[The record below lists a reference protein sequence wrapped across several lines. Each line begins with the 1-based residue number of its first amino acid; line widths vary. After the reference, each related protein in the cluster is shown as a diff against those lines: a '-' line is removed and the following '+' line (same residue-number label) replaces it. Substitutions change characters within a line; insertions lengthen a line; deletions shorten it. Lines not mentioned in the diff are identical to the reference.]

1 MRSNSTKKGLM
12 QKGLIKISP
21 LLLLSTLLVSCD
33 VQTNNKSTINPSSSE
48 IKIPISSL
56 PIEIAPLFKPDFLKQ
71 ISSNC
76 EKKKVK
82 KYTDYGHWET
92 YSECKSP
99 VIEKYP
105 NINSFKVHRSTFNEI
120 NGFSF
125 LSLNYE
131 IIDYLDDKYGIAF
144 QNHNYYCTKYGES
157 GLRRFYVVK
166 KELCAALSY
175 KNL

>member
-1 MRSNSTKKGLM
+1 M
-12 QKGLIKISP
+12 QEGLIKIP
-21 LLLLSTLLVSCD
+21 LLLLLSTLLVSCD

-56 PIEIAPLFKPDFLKQ
+56 PIEVAPLFKPDFLKQ

-76 EKKKVK
+76 EKERIKKS
-82 KYTDYGHWET
+82 TNYGQWET
-92 YSECKSP
+92 YLECKSP

-105 NINSFKVHRSTFNEI
+105 SINNFRVHRSTSNEI

-144 QNHNYYCTKYGES
+144 QNNIDHCTRYGD
-157 GLRRFYVVK
+157 GFLRRFYVVK
-166 KELCAALSY
+166 KELCTALSY
-175 KNL
+175 NKL